1 MPKQTVIVL
10 DNPPLD
16 SDAWAT
22 EVFSKGNFKP
32 VENEAVAQAMTK
44 DAAAKKALLEVGD
57 PIRNAEKLA
66 PHYKKAFDALYA
78 KETRVGLYG
87 TAWLVYQ
94 KPIDAC
100 IVDWSQVEKLAK
112 TEKQGAERVPYD
124 QFKELSHQFV
134 RARAKKYLPPDR
146 YLELPLNL
154 TAQQK
159 VEKTLEFLKKL
170 ALVK

>member
-1 MPKQTVIVL
+1 LPKQMVIVL
-10 DNPPLD
+10 DNPPLE

-22 EVFSKGNFKP
+22 EVFNKGSFKP

-44 DAAAKKALLEVGD
+44 DPAAKKALLEVGD

-78 KETRVGLYG
+78 KDARVGLYG

-112 TEKQGAERVPYD
+112 TDKQGAERVPYD
-124 QFKELSHQFV
+124 HFKQLSHDFV
-134 RARAKKYLPPDR
+134 RARAKKYLAPDR
-146 YLELPLNL
+146 YLELPLGL
-154 TAQQK
+154 TTLQK
-159 VEKTLEFLKKL
+159 VEKTLEFLRKL
-170 ALVK
+170 QLVK